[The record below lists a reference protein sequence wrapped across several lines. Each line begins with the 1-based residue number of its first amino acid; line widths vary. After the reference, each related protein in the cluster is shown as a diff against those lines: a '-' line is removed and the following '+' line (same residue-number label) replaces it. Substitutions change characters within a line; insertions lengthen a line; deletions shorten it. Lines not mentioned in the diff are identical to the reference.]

1 MKQFNIKNIALAA
14 VLMCSVGDAFADAA
28 AAAAAVA
35 AAVEV
40 EVEGADKG
48 MLSEPHRS
56 TLHEA
61 PGWAREHLKTLFT
74 GCATAAIAAFALYA
88 TVCVQKIK
96 KQLKKFE
103 STPRNNKAMQLRAEL
118 NNWLFL
124 RNTSWVACAGVGVLT
139 AVGTAHHLTKHS
151 DWAINAKNNAFWAKF
166 GRAVLFHDPK
176 SVGQSSTKDDS
187 DGDSSISKNMALS
200 TKHDGAPQGHHVLG
214 GRHPHAL
221 PASSGA
227 VTDPQ
232 FVGGLSRG
240 GTTHRSSHPEPAGAA
255 VGDERETDS
264 PDSGSQRSRAIS
276 TFDGD
281 DSSLPELERVVPG
294 GDTPPEMGAGDLGKH
309 SPEGDPGH

>member
-14 VLMCSVGDAFADAA
+14 VLMCSVGDAFAAEAA
-28 AAAAAVA
+28 AA
-35 AAVEV
+35 
-40 EVEGADKG
+40 DKKT
-48 MLSEPHRS
+48 LAEPHRS
-56 TLHEA
+56 TLHGA
-61 PGWAREHLKTLFT
+61 PGWAREHLKTLVA

-139 AVGTAHHLTKHS
+139 AVGTAHHLTKHC
-151 DWAINAKNNAFWAKF
+151 DWAINAKNNYFWAKF
-166 GRAVLFHDPK
+166 GRVVLFHDPK

-240 GTTHRSSHPEPAGAA
+240 GTTHRSSHSEPAGAA
-255 VGDERETDS
+255 VCDERGIDS
-264 PDSGSQRSRAIS
+264 LSSRSRTSSAS
-276 TFDGD
+276 SALSGD
-281 DSSLPELERVVPG
+281 DSRLPELELVVPG
-294 GDTPPEMGAGDLGKH
+294 GNNPPKGSAKDSGQISSDKD
-309 SPEGDPGH
+309 PED